1 MNEQINIWKTTFC
14 NNIRY
19 LRKTHGLTQA
29 QMADIMGVSIST
41 VRLLENGTLPKRLSY
56 VVLFPLCEYFD
67 LSYDA
72 LFVPMD

>member
-14 NNIRY
+14 SNIRY

>member
-1 MNEQINIWKTTFC
+1 
-14 NNIRY
+14 
-19 LRKTHGLTQA
+19 
-29 QMADIMGVSIST
+29 MGVGIST

-72 LFVPMD
+72 LFVPMG

>member
-1 MNEQINIWKTTFC
+1 MHTHIAQWSAAFC
-14 NNIRY
+14 SNIRY

-29 QMADIMGVSIST
+29 QMADIMGVGIST

>member
-1 MNEQINIWKTTFC
+1 MSEQINRWKTTFC
-14 NNIRY
+14 SNIRY

-29 QMADIMGVSIST
+29 QMADIMGVSVST

-67 LSYDA
+67 LSADA
-72 LFVPMD
+72 LFVPME

>member
-1 MNEQINIWKTTFC
+1 MSEQINIWKTTFC
-14 NNIRY
+14 SNIRY

-29 QMADIMGVSIST
+29 QMADIMGVGIST

>member
-14 NNIRY
+14 SNIRY

-72 LFVPMD
+72 LFVPME

>member
-14 NNIRY
+14 SNIRY

-29 QMADIMGVSIST
+29 QMADIMGVGIST

-67 LSYDA
+67 LSADA
-72 LFVPMD
+72 LFVPME